1 MAATM
6 HGEGVL
12 ISGIFS
18 FRVQTSIWRVSTHS
32 YVSLNYCSSA
42 GLDKSSTPG
51 SALVAPGR
59 VRFAQELAVGV
70 SMHVLARPVGIY
82 IVRIIS

>member
-1 MAATM
+1 MI
-6 HGEGVL
+6 VP
-12 ISGIFS
+12 
-18 FRVQTSIWRVSTHS
+18 RP
-32 YVSLNYCSSA
+32 A

-70 SMHVLARPVGIY
+70 SMHVLGVSAVTF
-82 IVRIIS
+82 VRTIRS